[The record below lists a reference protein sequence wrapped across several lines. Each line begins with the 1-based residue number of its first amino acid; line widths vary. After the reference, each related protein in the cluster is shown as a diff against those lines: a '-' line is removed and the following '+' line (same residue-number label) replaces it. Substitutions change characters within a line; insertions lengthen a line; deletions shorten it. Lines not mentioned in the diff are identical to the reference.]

1 MIGIVDDDPAV
12 CKALSRMIRLAGFN
26 VTTFCSPTAFLSE
39 KAVETIDLLIL
50 DVQMPGI
57 NGIELRDRLLA
68 SGYELP
74 VIFIT
79 AYENGDLR
87 QVALEEGTV
96 AFLKKPFDEKDLLEA
111 IDKGLRKNL

>member
-1 MIGIVDDDPAV
+1 MIGIVDDDPAI

-26 VTTFCSPTAFLSE
+26 VTTFCSPIAFLSE

-57 NGIELRDRLLA
+57 NGLELRNRLFT

-79 AYENGDLR
+79 AYENGDQR
-87 QVALEEGTV
+87 QKALEEGTV

-111 IDKGLRKNL
+111 IGKGLRKNL